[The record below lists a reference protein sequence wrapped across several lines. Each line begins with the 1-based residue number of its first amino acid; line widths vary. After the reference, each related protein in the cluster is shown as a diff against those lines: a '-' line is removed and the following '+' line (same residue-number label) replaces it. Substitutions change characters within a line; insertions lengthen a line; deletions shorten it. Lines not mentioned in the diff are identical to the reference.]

1 MTLSSVA
8 SEESFVDI
16 SLVGGQLAIV
26 IKCTILKVAFV
37 DRASWNEQ
45 LAATSLAS
53 ARIGSL
59 VGWSID
65 VSLTTLTVWQTL
77 FPSARVSGA
86 IRSNKMA
93 SSVASTRLEAA
104 LVVVAILRSL
114 LALALRLALPP
125 LTFVSLSITCNKL
138 SLTMA
143 LSSLIFAFIDGTI
156 LVDKSTMAVWFTV
169 LYLSSEDITV
179 SGAHLFDF

>member
-8 SEESFVDI
+8 SEESLVYI

-26 IKCTILKVAFV
+26 IKCTIFKAAFV
-37 DRASWNEQ
+37 DRASRNEQ

-53 ARIGSL
+53 ARIGAL

-65 VSLTTLTVWQTL
+65 VSLATLTVWQTL

-93 SSVASTRLEAA
+93 SSMASTRLEAA
-104 LVVVAILRSL
+104 LVVVAI
-114 LALALRLALPP
+114 
-125 LTFVSLSITCNKL
+125 T
-138 SLTMA
+138 
-143 LSSLIFAFIDGTI
+143 
-156 LVDKSTMAVWFTV
+156 
-169 LYLSSEDITV
+169 
-179 SGAHLFDF
+179 